1 MDIQLALVGKR
12 VLVVED
18 DYLIATDLKTQLH
31 NVGINVVGPVPN
43 IGAAQE
49 LLSNDADIAGAILDV
64 RLGDEFVF
72 PVADELERRG
82 VPFVFATGFEPDI
95 VPARHAD
102 KIVLRKPTE
111 SRAIAVAL
119 AGAAYPFPVTSQQAA
134 QNLILAH
141 LPPPVLA
148 ALLPQ
153 VRVVALPRGSV
164 LEVPDQLVNRVY
176 FPLDCVASMIVVGR
190 DGTRVET
197 GIIGREGLTGSGLS
211 DNDDRTP
218 YELIIQIDGTALAMS
233 ADEFRQALTSVPELR
248 VLTTRF
254 ARSLGV
260 QVSYTAL
267 ANAKFDIRQRLARW
281 LVMMQDRVPGRSLNI
296 THDYLAVMLGV
307 RRSSVTDV
315 LHILEGDKLIR
326 ANRSCIKVRN
336 RNGLIEVAGESYGAP
351 EAEHN
356 RLMTL
361 GVAGIG
367 GLEAVQQASQER
379 NHR

>member
-31 NVGINVVGPVPN
+31 NVGINVIGPVPN

-49 LLSNDADIAGAILDV
+49 LLSNEADIAGAILDV

-95 VPARHAD
+95 VPARHSD

-119 AGAAYPFPVTSQQAA
+119 AGAAYPFPVTSHQAA
-134 QNLILAH
+134 QNLILAR

-153 VRVVALPRGSV
+153 LRVVALPRGSV

-356 RLMTL
+356 RLTL

-367 GLEAVQQASQER
+367 GSEAVQQASQER

>member
-1 MDIQLALVGKR
+1 MKQISPEQSLTSGLAMNLSFLLQTNLSG
-12 VLVVED
+12 VEC
-18 DYLIATDLKTQLH
+18 
-31 NVGINVVGPVPN
+31 
-43 IGAAQE
+43 
-49 LLSNDADIAGAILDV
+49 
-64 RLGDEFVF
+64 R
-72 PVADELERRG
+72 
-82 VPFVFATGFEPDI
+82 
-95 VPARHAD
+95 
-102 KIVLRKPTE
+102 
-111 SRAIAVAL
+111 
-119 AGAAYPFPVTSQQAA
+119 
-134 QNLILAH
+134 
-141 LPPPVLA
+141 
-148 ALLPQ
+148 
-153 VRVVALPRGSV
+153 
-164 LEVPDQLVNRVY
+164 
-176 FPLDCVASMIVVGR
+176 VASMIVVGR

-281 LVMMQDRVPGRSLNI
+281 LVMMQDRVPSRSLNI

-367 GLEAVQQASQER
+367 GSEAVQQASQER